1 MTMVSVISE
10 FDVVFSNPAGSYF
23 EGDMVHG
30 QVVVDLREDIVIE
43 NLQIIFRGTAVV
55 HWPEDGGGVST
66 VLNSQSRSRRRRR
79 SRLSAEETDE
89 EQYLNQMICLYT
101 RESNPRT
108 GILVSAGKHSYPF
121 TIQLPDAL
129 PSSFRGDY
137 GYLTY
142 TATAVL
148 ERPFL
153 SQIVI
158 SKDFS
163 VSSVVDLSTLD
174 EDIMRPVHA
183 VDRESLGICC
193 FETGNVQCDWR
204 LERRGFIPGDEI
216 VINGEIH
223 NNCNLRITKSKA
235 SLVQHTRYQGLSGNA
250 IYQRKQMTK
259 LEKSEVPPG
268 TIGFWRERMTV
279 PPNLPQTGLKGC
291 NIISISYTLKLK
303 VFLAMHRPIETV
315 IEIIVGTN
323 AIRSPMLQ
331 SLIRLSASTDS
342 SRNESVVDPDTT
354 YFI

>member
-1 MTMVSVISE
+1 MMSAIST
-10 FDVVFSNPAGSYF
+10 FDVVFSNSTGRYF
-23 EGDMVHG
+23 EGDMVDG
-30 QVVVDLREDIVIE
+30 QVVVDLKEDIVIE

-55 HWPEDGGGVST
+55 QWPEEGGGST
-66 VLNSQSRSRRRRR
+66 VLNSRGGRRRRR
-79 SRLSAEETDE
+79 GSRLNADESMTDE

-101 RESNPRT
+101 RENNPQN

-121 TIQLPDAL
+121 AIQLPEVL

-153 SQIVI
+153 SQIVV
-158 SKDFS
+158 SKEFS
-163 VSSVVDLSTLD
+163 VSSVVDLGSLNQ
-174 EDIMRPVHA
+174 DIMRPVHT
-183 VDRESLGICC
+183 VDRESLGLCC
-193 FETGNVQCDWR
+193 FETGNVMCDWR

-216 VINGEIH
+216 VINGEIQ
-223 NNCNLRITKSKA
+223 NNSNLRITRSKA
-235 SLVQHTRYQGLSGNA
+235 SLVQHTRYQGPSGNV

-259 LEKSEVPPG
+259 LDKSEVPAG

-291 NIISISYTLKLK
+291 NLISLSYTLKLK
-303 VFLAMHRPIETV
+303 VFLAMHSPIETV
-315 IEIIVGTN
+315 IEIVIGTN
-323 AIRSPMLQ
+323 AIRSPILQ
-331 SLIRLSASTDS
+331 NFTRLSGSTESSHNDS
-342 SRNESVVDPDTT
+342 VADPDMT